1 MKLIMSALKN
11 CGHKIYTS
19 LTKYIHLMFSSFT
32 ILIVLLVAL
41 ILSFVYECIPT
52 NIALLLSMQWVLGL
66 EYYVLTKALTFF
78 TKFIFSCGLF
88 IFTYI
93 AFYYI
98 AARQG
103 FADPFFLDLLCE
115 DQRNFINMAFT
126 AFSIIFSIFA
136 IFLTASSESHK
147 HNQDLQIPAS
157 QLHHA
162 ITSKYTATHS
172 NNDNC
177 YNYIEDRLDQQIKW
191 YDTKSIYCQ
200 HWYKTLK
207 IFEIVMAALI
217 PIILLLSPECSYT
230 KSTAAALGALISI
243 VAAVNSLN
251 NYQANWL
258 RYRMAC
264 ELLKQEKIFY
274 LTASNVYDGA
284 PDPCKLL
291 VLRVEDII
299 SNEQSNWR
307 DVCVNTSKPHTSS

>member
-1 MKLIMSALKN
+1 ML
-11 CGHKIYTS
+11 
-19 LTKYIHLMFSSFT
+19 
-32 ILIVLLVAL
+32 
-41 ILSFVYECIPT
+41 
-52 NIALLLSMQWVLGL
+52 WVLGF
-66 EYYVLTKALTFF
+66 EYYVLTKPMTYFL
-78 TKFIFSCGLF
+78 KFIFSCGLF

-93 AFYYI
+93 AFYYV
-98 AARQG
+98 ATRQR
-103 FADPFFLDLLCE
+103 FANPFLLDLLCE

-147 HNQDLQIPAS
+147 CNQDLKMPTS

-162 ITSKYTATHS
+162 ITSKYMGTHS
-172 NNDNC
+172 NTDNC

-200 HWYKTLK
+200 HRYKTLK
-207 IFEIVMAALI
+207 IFEIIMAALI
-217 PIILLLSPECSYT
+217 PLILLLSPECLYA
-230 KSTAAALGALISI
+230 KFIAAALGALISI

-274 LTASNVYDGA
+274 LTSSNVYEGTSE
-284 PDPCKLL
+284 PCKLL